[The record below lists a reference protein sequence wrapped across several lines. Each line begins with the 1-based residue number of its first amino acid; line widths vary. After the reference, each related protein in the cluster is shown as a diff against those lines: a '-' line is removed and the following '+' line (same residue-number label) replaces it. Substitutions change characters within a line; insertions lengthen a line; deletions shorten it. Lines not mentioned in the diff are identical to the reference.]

1 MACPKPTIVAL
12 AGHARTMTKRFVLEL
27 DAETI
32 LRLQV
37 VDNVQ
42 IQCMEGA
49 LWITHDEHPRDIVLR
64 RGEGCW
70 VRRKGAVIQ
79 AVPYARV
86 AILGS
91 APCLHS
97 AAFSSAFA
105 LALKAIWPPA
115 GVGGGRC
122 QERGEGQKVLHREE
136 A

>member
-1 MACPKPTIVAL
+1 
-12 AGHARTMTKRFVLEL
+12 MTKRFVIEL

-37 VDNVQ
+37 VDSVQ

-49 LWITHDEHPRDIVLR
+49 LWITHDEYPQDIVLR
-64 RGEGCW
+64 RGEGWW

-91 APCLHS
+91 APCLH
-97 AAFSSAFA
+97 
-105 LALKAIWPPA
+105 A
-115 GVGGGRC
+115 GVGGARC
-122 QERGEGQKVLHREE
+122 QERGEGPKVLHREE